1 MVALVAEGFLSRLSF
16 GIVSFALPLFALR
29 LGMSL
34 AEIGLLVSFNLIVA
48 VVLKPPMGWV
58 ADRFGLR
65 SSLIAAIWLR
75 SLVSLLLV
83 FAWAPWHLFAIRS
96 LHGVSIALRDP
107 AVNALI
113 AEVGGKHE
121 IASSFA
127 WYQTAK
133 SVAGALGRTL
143 AGILITLTGS
153 RYPLVFAVAC
163 ALSALPLAVAVRGLR
178 AGLPAP
184 MASPADGGAGPAGKP
199 GGPRPPMLPYVGL
212 GLLISGTAYM
222 MANLFPIL
230 ATEYAGLS
238 AAAAGS
244 IYTLGALFALSGPA
258 WGWLA
263 DHVSHRLVLSARSV
277 GNIVSSLLWL
287 LFPTY
292 AGLAAGRALDDL
304 GKAAFRPAWGA
315 LMAHVSS
322 FDRPRR
328 ARIMSYL
335 SAGEDAGEA
344 AGPIVAG
351 LLWSAFG
358 IPVVLGVR
366 IGLAIVAEIYT
377 LTLTRRF
384 GEPSASPPPAEL
396 GVTAGEA
403 RALAA
408 TGGFVR
414 LGLEAIADAE
424 MGMDVAPPRRA
435 RASVWRR
442 LATKTSTERSPRTIA

>member
-1 MVALVAEGFLSRLSF
+1 VASGRRRSEVSRLGLAGRPIVALVAEGFLSRLSF
-16 GIVSFALPLFALR
+16 GIISFALPLFALR

-34 AEIGLLVSFNLIVA
+34 AEIGLLISFNMIVA
-48 VVLKPPMGWV
+48 VVLKPPMGWA

-75 SLVSLLLV
+75 TLVSLLLV
-83 FAWAPWHLFAIRS
+83 FASAPWQLFAIRG

-107 AVNALI
+107 ATNALI
-113 AEVGGKHE
+113 AEVGGKRA

-133 SVAGALGRTL
+133 SVAGSGGRAL
-143 AGILITLTGS
+143 AGVLIAVTGS

-163 ALSALPLAVAVRGLR
+163 ALSALPLAVVVRGVP
-178 AGLPAP
+178 AVLPVP
-184 MASPADGGAGPAGKP
+184 MASPTGAGAGRAGGA
-199 GGPRPPMLPYVGL
+199 RPPMAPYVGL
-212 GLLISGTAYM
+212 GFLISGTAYM
-222 MANLFPIL
+222 MASLFPIL

-244 IYTLGALFALSGPA
+244 IYMLGALVALSGPV

-263 DHVSHRLVLSARSV
+263 DRVSHRLVLSARSV
-277 GNIVSSLLWL
+277 GNVFSSVLWL
-287 LFPTY
+287 AFPTY

-328 ARIMSYL
+328 ARIMGYL

-366 IGLAIVAEIYT
+366 IGLAIVAEVYAFA
-377 LTLTRRF
+377 LARRF
-384 GEPSASPPPAEL
+384 GEPSASP
-396 GVTAGEA
+396 A
-403 RALAA
+403 RAEAS
-408 TGGFVR
+408 GGAGVSR
-414 LGLEAIADAE
+414 PPTEAADAKRYTW
-424 MGMDVAPPRRA
+424 A
-435 RASVWRR
+435 
-442 LATKTSTERSPRTIA
+442 

>member
-1 MVALVAEGFLSRLSF
+1 VIRARLSGRPIAALVAEGFLSRLSF
-16 GIVSFALPLFALR
+16 GILSFALPLFALK

-34 AEIGLLVSFNLIVA
+34 AQIGLLVSLNLIVA
-48 VVLKPPMGWV
+48 VALKPAMGRL

-65 SSLIAAIWLR
+65 SSLIVAIALR

-83 FAWAPWHLFAIRS
+83 FASAPWHLFAIRG

-107 AVNALI
+107 AANALI
-113 AEVGGKHE
+113 AELGGKRA

-133 SVAGALGRTL
+133 SVAGSLGRTF
-143 AGILITLTGS
+143 AGVLITVTGS

-163 ALSALPLAVAVRGLR
+163 ALSALPLAVAVVGLHAPRPVPMPSHRGDR
-178 AGLPAP
+178 AAGVGKA
-184 MASPADGGAGPAGKP
+184 GAA
-199 GGPRPPMLPYVGL
+199 RPPMAPYVGL
-212 GLLISGTAYM
+212 GCLVSGTAYM

-244 IYTLGALFALSGPA
+244 IYTFGALVALSGPL

-263 DHVSHRLVLSARSV
+263 DHVSHRLVLSARSI
-277 GNIVSSLLWL
+277 GNVLSSVLWL

-322 FDRPRR
+322 FDRARR
-328 ARIMSYL
+328 ARIMGYL

-358 IPVVLGVR
+358 IPTVLAVR
-366 IGLAIVAEIYT
+366 IALAVATELYAIA
-377 LTLTRRF
+377 LTRRF
-384 GEPSASPPPAEL
+384 GAPLHTSPVSSQSRPPVVSARPPPA
-396 GVTAGEA
+396 
-403 RALAA
+403 
-408 TGGFVR
+408 
-414 LGLEAIADAE
+414 
-424 MGMDVAPPRRA
+424 
-435 RASVWRR
+435 
-442 LATKTSTERSPRTIA
+442 

>member
-1 MVALVAEGFLSRLSF
+1 VSRLGLTGRPVAALVAEGFLSRLSF
-16 GIVSFALPLFALR
+16 GIVSFALPLFALQ

-34 AEIGLLVSFNLIVA
+34 AEIGLLISFNMIVA

-75 SLVSLLLV
+75 SAVSLLLV
-83 FAWAPWHLFAIRS
+83 FASAPWQLFAIRG

-113 AEVGGKHE
+113 AEVGGKRA

-133 SVAGALGRTL
+133 SVAGSVGRTL

-163 ALSALPLAVAVRGLR
+163 ALSALPLAVAVR
-178 AGLPAP
+178 ALPASLP
-184 MASPADGGAGPAGKP
+184 ALAASAP
-199 GGPRPPMLPYVGL
+199 GDARTATESGRTRPPMPPYVGL
-212 GLLISGTAYM
+212 GFLVSGTAYM

-244 IYTLGALFALSGPA
+244 IYALGALAALSGPL

-263 DHVSHRLVLSARSV
+263 DRVSHTLVLSVRTV
-277 GNIVSSLLWL
+277 GNIFSSVIWL

-292 AGLAAGRALDDL
+292 GGLAAGRALDDL

-322 FDRPRR
+322 FDRARR

-344 AGPIVAG
+344 VGPIVAG
-351 LLWSAFG
+351 VLWSAFG
-358 IPVVLGVR
+358 IPAVLGVR
-366 IGLAIVAEIYT
+366 IGLAVAAEIYT
-377 LTLTRRF
+377 VVLTRRF
-384 GEPSASPPPAEL
+384 GEPFAAP
-396 GVTAGEA
+396 A
-403 RALAA
+403 RAEP
-408 TGGFVR
+408 G
-414 LGLEAIADAE
+414 
-424 MGMDVAPPRRA
+424 VAVSP
-435 RASVWRR
+435 SRR
-442 LATKTSTERSPRTIA
+442 LASGPLSSAARRTGTGRRSAG

>member
-1 MVALVAEGFLSRLSF
+1 VSRFGVSGRPIAAIVAEGFLSRLSF
-16 GIVSFALPLFALR
+16 GIVAFALPLFALQ

-34 AEIGLLVSFNLIVA
+34 AAIGLLISFNMIVA

-83 FAWAPWHLFAIRS
+83 FAAAPWQLFAIRG

-113 AEVGGKHE
+113 AEVGGKRK

-133 SVAGALGRTL
+133 SVAGAAGRTL

-153 RYPLVFAVAC
+153 RYPIVFAVAC
-163 ALSALPLAVAVRGLR
+163 ALSALPLVVAVRGLP
-178 AGLPAP
+178 AALPAP
-184 MASPADGGAGPAGKP
+184 AP
-199 GGPRPPMLPYVGL
+199 GDAPTATGSGNSQPPMLPYVGL
-212 GLLISGTAYM
+212 GFLVSATAYM

-230 ATEYAGLS
+230 ATDYAGLS

-244 IYTLGALFALSGPA
+244 IYTLGALAALSGPL

-263 DHVSHRLVLSARSV
+263 DHVSHRLVLSARTV
-277 GNIVSSLLWL
+277 GNVFSSVIWL
-287 LFPTY
+287 LVPSFV
-292 AGLAAGRALDDL
+292 GMAAGRLLDDL

-322 FDRPRR
+322 FNRPRR

-344 AGPIVAG
+344 VGPIAAG

-358 IPVVLGVR
+358 VPALLGVR
-366 IGLAIVAEIYT
+366 IGLAVVAEIYA
-377 LTLTRRF
+377 LVLTRRF
-384 GEPSASPPPAEL
+384 GEPGL
-396 GVTAGEA
+396 AGEC
-403 RALAA
+403 
-408 TGGFVR
+408 
-414 LGLEAIADAE
+414 
-424 MGMDVAPPRRA
+424 AP
-435 RASVWRR
+435 AS
-442 LATKTSTERSPRTIA
+442 AGSAKPSSSSA

>member
-1 MVALVAEGFLSRLSF
+1 VTRRPIVALVAEGFLSRLSF
-16 GIVSFALPLFALR
+16 GILSFALPLFALR

-34 AEIGLLVSFNLIVA
+34 AEIGVLVSFNLIVA
-48 VVLKPPMGWV
+48 IVLKPAMGRL
-58 ADRFGLR
+58 ADRFGPR
-65 SSLIAAIWLR
+65 SSLVAAIWLR

-83 FAWAPWHLFAIRS
+83 FASAPWQLFAIRG

-107 AVNALI
+107 AVGVLI
-113 AEVGGKHE
+113 ADVGGTQ
-121 IASSFA
+121 AVARSFA

-133 SVAGALGRTL
+133 TVAGSVGRML
-143 AGILITLTGS
+143 AGVLIGLTGS

-163 ALSALPLAVAVRGLR
+163 ALSALPVAVAVRGL
-178 AGLPAP
+178 
-184 MASPADGGAGPAGKP
+184 PADVSVPTASRADAGPPAGA
-199 GGPRPPMLPYVGL
+199 RRPMLPYMGL
-212 GLLISGTAYM
+212 GFLISGSAYM
-222 MANLFPIL
+222 MANLFPVL

-244 IYTLGALFALSGPA
+244 IYAFGALVALSGPA

-263 DHVSHRLVLSARSV
+263 DRVSHRLVLSARSL
-277 GNIVSSLLWL
+277 GNIFSSVLWL

-328 ARIMSYL
+328 ARMMGYL

-351 LLWSAFG
+351 LLWSTFG

-366 IGLAIVAEIYT
+366 IAAAIAAEVYAHALA
-377 LTLTRRF
+377 RRF
-384 GEPSASPPPAEL
+384 GEPSPR
-396 GVTAGEA
+396 TAHPRTLA
-403 RALAA
+403 RA
-408 TGGFVR
+408 
-414 LGLEAIADAE
+414 
-424 MGMDVAPPRRA
+424 P
-435 RASVWRR
+435 
-442 LATKTSTERSPRTIA
+442 

>member
-1 MVALVAEGFLSRLSF
+1 MTGTGVTRRPIVALVAEGFLSRLSF

-29 LGMSL
+29 LGMSV

-65 SSLIAAIWLR
+65 SCLIAAIWLR
-75 SLVSLLLV
+75 TLVSLLLV
-83 FAWAPWHLFAIRS
+83 FASAPWQLFAIRGV
-96 LHGVSIALRDP
+96 HGVSIALRDP

-113 AEVGGKHE
+113 ADVGGKRA

-133 SVAGALGRTL
+133 TVAGSAGRTL
-143 AGILITLTGS
+143 AGILITITGS

-163 ALSALPLAVAVRGLR
+163 ALSALPLAVVVRGLR
-178 AGLPAP
+178 AAP
-184 MASPADGGAGPAGKP
+184 IAAGVGGDADGMGTAGGA
-199 GGPRPPMLPYVGL
+199 RPPIRPYIGL
-212 GLLISGTAYM
+212 GLLVSGTAYM

-244 IYTLGALFALSGPA
+244 IYTLGALVALSGPL

-263 DHVSHRLVLSARSV
+263 DRVSHRLVLSVRGF
-277 GNIVSSLLWL
+277 GNIFSSALWL

-315 LMAHVSS
+315 LMAHVAS

-328 ARIMSYL
+328 ARIMGYL

-351 LLWSAFG
+351 LLWTAFG

-366 IGLAIVAEIYT
+366 IGLAICAEVYV
-377 LTLTRRF
+377 LALTRRF
-384 GEPSASPPPAEL
+384 GEP
-396 GVTAGEA
+396 
-403 RALAA
+403 
-408 TGGFVR
+408 
-414 LGLEAIADAE
+414 
-424 MGMDVAPPRRA
+424 
-435 RASVWRR
+435 
-442 LATKTSTERSPRTIA
+442 TSTSAHAEPRVGASEAGARSPV